1 MVERRARVAD
11 WREFK
16 SRIIGGGGDNRIG
29 ERFVA
34 VAFNWAKVN
43 SPTIWHSSKEWEQRF
58 SRNAVIFILL
68 EINSTPP
75 LKNFEFSLEKK
86 LVDSIPRSG
95 DFFEYKF
102 HISSIF
108 ELLNRGSIEIGSI
121 YIYIYL

>member
-43 SPTIWHSSKEWEQRF
+43 SPTIWHSSKEWEQPLFPERSDF
-58 SRNAVIFILL
+58 HTSRN
-68 EINSTPP
+68 
-75 LKNFEFSLEKK
+75 
-86 LVDSIPRSG
+86 
-95 DFFEYKF
+95 
-102 HISSIF
+102 
-108 ELLNRGSIEIGSI
+108 
-121 YIYIYL
+121 